1 MEKIIRGYV
10 FRLYPTMEQK
20 MLIEKSFGCYKYI
33 YNHFLNK
40 TNGKSYINKFDYIK
54 ELPLLSSTK
63 EWLKEVDSCLLRC
76 SIFNLEDSLT
86 AYKKGTSQY
95 PKYKSKTRSRNS
107 YRTSNFIREYKK
119 KYTIEYP

>member
-1 MEKIIRGYV
+1 
-10 FRLYPTMEQK
+10 

-76 SIFNLEDSLT
+76 SIFNLEDAINNYKSGNSL
-86 AYKKGTSQY
+86 Y
-95 PKYKSKTRSRNS
+95 PKYKIMIRSRNF